1 MNKIIIA
8 ILSLLVGLL
17 MGCEEQRSSEANA
30 MIDDAADSAAVA
42 AQTTVQSD
50 SSLVFWSMTDSIAKL
65 KFDEVSL
72 EISKLLIEGEYNE
85 SIIIDGDS
93 MNVFME
99 MSTNLQGQAIA
110 VLTSEL
116 TDIQLFQSYETS
128 VTIMNEGP
136 HCDLLDWKHYRSD
149 WEELT
154 RNCFG
159 DFIAASYDESER
171 QKFVEVSLTELKE
184 AIAFYC
190 DEEWAKHAASVKGP
204 NDYPAGV
211 SINKYFLKLTGKNEK
226 TGKQV
231 TKIISFGAA
240 MGC

>member
-30 MIDDAADSAAVA
+30 MIADAADSAAVA

-99 MSTNLQGQAIA
+99 MSTNLEGQAIA

-231 TKIISFGAA
+231 TKFISFGAA

>member
-1 MNKIIIA
+1 MKIKFVA
-8 ILSLLVGLL
+8 VWAVLVAVLNSCG
-17 MGCEEQRSSEANA
+17 GQPSGEANA

-42 AQTTVQSD
+42 THTPVQGD

-65 KFDEVSL
+65 KFDEVSF

-85 SIIIDGDS
+85 SIIIGGDS

-99 MSTNLQGQAIA
+99 MSTNLEGQAIA

-149 WEELT
+149 WKELT

-159 DFIAASYDESER
+159 DFIAASYDEAER
-171 QKFVEVSLTELKE
+171 RKFVEVSIEELKE
-184 AIAFYC
+184 AIAYYC
-190 DEEWAKHAASVKGP
+190 DDDWAKHAASVKGP

-226 TGKQV
+226 TGKSV
-231 TKIISFGAA
+231 TKIISFTTA